1 MEDIKELSVNDL
13 VRRLHESLKG
23 FLSGMESVIG
33 MNKEAPPGEISELRD
48 HLTERLK
55 GGEQITDNKRLIGL
69 LDILSKDQM
78 VLELV
83 RDDAKD
89 WLEILDVVER
99 QMSLKRPLSQ
109 EEMNEIKRIR
119 EMSSD
124 LKTMIRTN

>member
-13 VRRLHESLKG
+13 VRRLHESLNG

-33 MNKEAPPGEISELRD
+33 MNKEAPPDVIRELRD
-48 HLTERLK
+48 HLSERLR
-55 GGEQITDNKRLIGL
+55 GGEEITDNKRLIGL

-89 WLEILDVVER
+89 WLDILDVVEK

-109 EEMNEIKRIR
+109 DEMNEIKKIR
-119 EMSSD
+119 QMSSD
-124 LKTMIRTN
+124 LKTMIRG